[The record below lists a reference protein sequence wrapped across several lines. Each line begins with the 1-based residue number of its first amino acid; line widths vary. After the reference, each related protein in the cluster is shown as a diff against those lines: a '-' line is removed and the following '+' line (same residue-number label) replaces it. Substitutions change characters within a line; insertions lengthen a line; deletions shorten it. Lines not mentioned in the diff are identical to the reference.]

1 MKFFKHVTVCKHW
14 IVTNHGVWFM
24 DENEEAIESCS
35 KTKTLAVDNFQKFY
49 TRVDVEALEAC
60 QCTGGIDGVKLLY
73 QPGVSEEVLESS
85 DSHEI
90 LCVDKFLVFCLFV
103 FTHFIDEKLK
113 SVICHNIGHWM
124 VLNIGYEQ
132 SEKRRI

>member
-1 MKFFKHVTVCKHW
+1 M
-14 IVTNHGVWFM
+14 
-24 DENEEAIESCS
+24 
-35 KTKTLAVDNFQKFY
+35 
-49 TRVDVEALEAC
+49 
-60 QCTGGIDGVKLLY
+60 
-73 QPGVSEEVLESS
+73 SEEVLEYS

-132 SEKRRI
+132 SEKGRI